1 MFTYGVQDG
10 EEERG
15 AGADLVELDV
25 RVERDV
31 LVQRVLLHLRD
42 QVPRHGEEEEA
53 EVEGETGGGA
63 SRDGDADAH
72 DVAQVEVLR
81 HEGVEDEPLK
91 KLIIN

>member
-1 MFTYGVQDG
+1 MSITSLKVLKKYAIHVGCFLTYGVQDG

-42 QVPRHGEEEEA
+42 QVPE
-53 EVEGETGGGA
+53 
-63 SRDGDADAH
+63 S
-72 DVAQVEVLR
+72 
-81 HEGVEDEPLK
+81 
-91 KLIIN
+91 

>member
-1 MFTYGVQDG
+1 MEDG

-42 QVPRHGEEEEA
+42 QVPEKLK
-53 EVEGETGGGA
+53 EVY
-63 SRDGDADAH
+63 
-72 DVAQVEVLR
+72 
-81 HEGVEDEPLK
+81 
-91 KLIIN
+91 

>member
-42 QVPRHGEEEEA
+42 QVPE
-53 EVEGETGGGA
+53 
-63 SRDGDADAH
+63 S
-72 DVAQVEVLR
+72 
-81 HEGVEDEPLK
+81 
-91 KLIIN
+91 

>member
-1 MFTYGVQDG
+1 MCHWLCGDMVEVDQVADGVEDG

-42 QVPRHGEEEEA
+42 QVPE
-53 EVEGETGGGA
+53 
-63 SRDGDADAH
+63 S
-72 DVAQVEVLR
+72 
-81 HEGVEDEPLK
+81 
-91 KLIIN
+91 